1 MLKYEN
7 YLCKRFTQIF
17 KLTYYTFNNIMF
29 YVDRVKA
36 ATHEDNTVL
45 P

>member
-1 MLKYEN
+1 M
-7 YLCKRFTQIF
+7 
-17 KLTYYTFNNIMF
+17 LTYFTFNNIMF

-36 ATHEDNTVL
+36 ATHEDNAVL